1 MARGT
6 GTLKATVTWLECT
19 EPPRR
24 LPALPVNVHAT
35 LLRVNK
41 IPLHFYRYL
50 YWRIG
55 RKWHWVYRLRMKD
68 EELSAI
74 VHDDKTEIRVLSID
88 GAPTGMF
95 ELHRTDDTT
104 MQLVY
109 FGLMEQARGR
119 GLGKW
124 FLGQAMMAAW
134 NHQITRLT
142 VSTNTLDHPAALSL
156 YQKMGFS
163 PVSQSEA
170 LIRPL
175 TEKELLAIME
185 SD

>member
-1 MARGT
+1 
-6 GTLKATVTWLECT
+6 
-19 EPPRR
+19 
-24 LPALPVNVHAT
+24 
-35 LLRVNK
+35 
-41 IPLHFYRYL
+41 
-50 YWRIG
+50 
-55 RKWHWVYRLRMKD
+55 
-68 EELSAI
+68 
-74 VHDDKTEIRVLSID
+74 
-88 GAPTGMF
+88 MF
-95 ELHRTDDTT
+95 ELHRSDDAT

-134 NHQITRLT
+134 NHPITRLT

-175 TEKELLAIME
+175 TEKELLGIME